1 MIRRAAPA
9 APRALAVAVLAVLLA
24 GQSLRNLAGWWGWG
38 VVVALL
44 LGASIAVLVR
54 ARPRLRWART
64 PKSLVLFLGL
74 AVLSLLWSAYPGAS
88 AIGVTAQ
95 LATTLGGVVLAVTLS
110 SRELLTALGR
120 ALRLSVGL
128 SLLFELVI
136 AVVVR
141 QPVLPF
147 GVEPPAD
154 GPTPDAFYWS
164 QAALF
169 TGEPVQGIVG
179 NRNLLGFL
187 ALLGLIVIAIEL
199 AAHSIRRRWGAVW
212 VALFVATL
220 LLTRSATVLLC
231 LVAVVLAAAF
241 ALWARGRGESRRR
254 PVYLT
259 AAGLAVAAVAGGA
272 AGWGALLGLLGKS
285 EDATGRL
292 DIWDSVIALT
302 LQRPVLGWGWVS
314 YWAPWAAPFDT
325 LAERKG
331 VLYLQAHDAWLDV
344 ALQLG
349 AVGLVLFAALAVS
362 TLWRSW
368 FRAVDRPRRDA
379 TSTLPY
385 TAVSLAP
392 LLIVVALLAQ
402 SLFESRILI
411 EGGWLLLVLF
421 AVQTKRPAT
430 ETPEVLAATPLP
442 LADASPRR

>member
-1 MIRRAAPA
+1 MNRRAATA

-24 GQSLRNLAGWWGWG
+24 GQSLRNLVGWWGWG
-38 VVVALL
+38 LVVAVLL
-44 LGASIAVLVR
+44 AACLVVLLR

-88 AIGVTAQ
+88 AIGIAAQ
-95 LATTLGGVVLAVTLS
+95 LATTLGAVVLAVTLS
-110 SRELLTALGR
+110 SREFLTALGR
-120 ALRLSVGL
+120 ALRLGVGL

-141 QPVLPF
+141 RPVLPV
-147 GVEPPAD
+147 GVEPPP
-154 GPTPDAFYWS
+154 GGRIPEAFYWS
-164 QAALF
+164 QAALL
-169 TGEPVQGIVG
+169 TGDPIQGIVG
-179 NRNLLGFL
+179 NRNLLGLL

-199 AAHSIRRRWGAVW
+199 AAHSIRPRWGAAW
-212 VALFVATL
+212 VALFAATL

-241 ALWARGRGESRRR
+241 AFWARRRGESGRR
-254 PVYLT
+254 PVYLS
-259 AAGLAVAAVAGGA
+259 AAGLVVAAVLAGA

-292 DIWDSVIALT
+292 DIWDSVIGLAI
-302 LQRPVLGWGWVS
+302 QRPVLGWGWVS

-325 LAERKG
+325 LAERRG
-331 VLYLQAHDAWLDV
+331 VLYLQAHNAWLDV

-349 AVGLVLFAALAVS
+349 VVGLILFAALAVS

-368 FRAVDRPRRDA
+368 FCAVDRPRRDA

-385 TAVSLAP
+385 TAVGLAP

-411 EGGWLLLVLF
+411 EGGWLLLVVL
-421 AVQTKRPAT
+421 AVQTKQPAT
-430 ETPEVLAATPLP
+430 ESPEVLTATPLP
-442 LADASPRR
+442 LVDASPRR

>member
-1 MIRRAAPA
+1 
-9 APRALAVAVLAVLLA
+9 
-24 GQSLRNLAGWWGWG
+24 
-38 VVVALL
+38 
-44 LGASIAVLVR
+44 
-54 ARPRLRWART
+54 
-64 PKSLVLFLGL
+64 
-74 AVLSLLWSAYPGAS
+74 
-88 AIGVTAQ
+88 
-95 LATTLGGVVLAVTLS
+95 
-110 SRELLTALGR
+110 
-120 ALRLSVGL
+120 
-128 SLLFELVI
+128 
-136 AVVVR
+136 
-141 QPVLPF
+141 
-147 GVEPPAD
+147 
-154 GPTPDAFYWS
+154 
-164 QAALF
+164 
-169 TGEPVQGIVG
+169 
-179 NRNLLGFL
+179 
-187 ALLGLIVIAIEL
+187 
-199 AAHSIRRRWGAVW
+199 
-212 VALFVATL
+212 
-220 LLTRSATVLLC
+220 
-231 LVAVVLAAAF
+231 
-241 ALWARGRGESRRR
+241 
-254 PVYLT
+254 
-259 AAGLAVAAVAGGA
+259 GLAVAAVAGGA

-430 ETPEVLAATPLP
+430 ETPEVLAAPPLP